1 MLSSNELENLQN
13 LLKDDNKTFDDLK
26 NSFYTL
32 FDKSIHFKVGL
43 TLSFLIKDHQLNL
56 FQELSA
62 FYILYILSDKEKG
75 FSPFQSL
82 AFDVMKETNI
92 KSKKIFLIDFLKNNI
107 RNTDNKIKD
116 YFIQNEK
123 NENNNNIDEE
133 IKNIELLKNNIK
145 INDFLI
151 NSVVSEKNI
160 IDNKINN
167 NFNINQL
174 SPDEKVIHILEP
186 NYMSYYPLNSN
197 RLLLNNELNWILPML
212 QHNFIWEN
220 STYEKVKLLLN
231 QLLNNTPL
239 TKDEMK
245 YIISAIKKNPNII
258 KQINFSPNQM
268 MQLIEKDESLS
279 FEILSIICKI
289 SLNE

>member
-1 MLSSNELENLQN
+1 
-13 LLKDDNKTFDDLK
+13 
-26 NSFYTL
+26 
-32 FDKSIHFKVGL
+32 
-43 TLSFLIKDHQLNL
+43 
-56 FQELSA
+56 
-62 FYILYILSDKEKG
+62 
-75 FSPFQSL
+75 
-82 AFDVMKETNI
+82 
-92 KSKKIFLIDFLKNNI
+92 
-107 RNTDNKIKD
+107 
-116 YFIQNEK
+116 
-123 NENNNNIDEE
+123 
-133 IKNIELLKNNIK
+133 
-145 INDFLI
+145 
-151 NSVVSEKNI
+151 
-160 IDNKINN
+160 
-167 NFNINQL
+167 
-174 SPDEKVIHILEP
+174 
-186 NYMSYYPLNSN
+186 MSYYPLNSN